1 MDRCQAQV
9 VGPRDPGKAGVVTR
23 RRLLL
28 TGCVVLS
35 IATGGAG
42 SIAGAAT
49 PEWRL
54 VGHHQRACYDTNVHD
69 AWYGVF
75 INGTWTHPIT
85 VGVDKLPTGGSY
97 TTSYTP
103 IPPGSAN
110 GRYTLAYADV
120 RLPSSTAVG
129 TYRPV
134 LWASDGSARSRVRIE
149 LDVKSGCGY

>member
-1 MDRCQAQV
+1 MT
-9 VGPRDPGKAGVVTR
+9 GG
-23 RRLLL
+23 RRLGILASL
-28 TGCVVLS
+28 GIGCVAVA
-35 IATGGAG
+35 IAIGGA
-42 SIAGAAT
+42 AGAAGAPT
-49 PEWRL
+49 PSWHL

-75 INGTWTHPIT
+75 IKGSWTHAID
-85 VGVDKLPTGGSY
+85 VGVSRLPAGGSF

-120 RLPSSTAVG
+120 VLPSSTPVA

-134 LWASDGSARSRVRIE
+134 LWASDGSSRSRVRIE
-149 LDVKSGCGY
+149 LDVTTGCGY